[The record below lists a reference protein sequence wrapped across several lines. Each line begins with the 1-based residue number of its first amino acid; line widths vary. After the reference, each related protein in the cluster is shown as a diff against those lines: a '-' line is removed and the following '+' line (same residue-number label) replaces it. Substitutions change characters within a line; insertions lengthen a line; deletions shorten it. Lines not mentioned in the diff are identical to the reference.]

1 MGFSTLFSQPT
12 PALDNHSFSL
22 DGLNMASPP
31 HTGTGYIGKLAA
43 AIPFATHFQGRLP
56 CVICTE
62 ISVHKYLFNK

>member
-22 DGLNMASPP
+22 DGLTHGFSASYQ
-31 HTGTGYIGKLAA
+31 HWVYLEAA
-43 AIPFATHFQGRLP
+43 VAIPFSTHFQGRLP